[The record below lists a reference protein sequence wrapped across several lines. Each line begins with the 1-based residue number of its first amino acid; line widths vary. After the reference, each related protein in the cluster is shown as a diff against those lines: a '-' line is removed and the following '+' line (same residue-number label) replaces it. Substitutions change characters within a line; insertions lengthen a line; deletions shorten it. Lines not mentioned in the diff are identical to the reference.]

1 MRPPEGGRYNVNSAE
16 RSLAPLRT
24 TAKVKVKV
32 KVKGKGKRAGGTPA
46 LRTAGMGEI

>member
-1 MRPPEGGRYNVNSAE
+1 MRPPEGGRYHVNSAE

-24 TAKVKVKV
+24 TAKV

>member
-24 TAKVKVKV
+24 TAKVKVK
-32 KVKGKGKRAGGTPA
+32 GKSAGGTRA